1 METHIVTFT
10 INNDFSEWSKN
21 FDDSLELQKK
31 SGINTLYR
39 GVSVEDKSKCV
50 AIMQACSGVLE
61 HFVKNNQKM
70 ISESGHAV
78 ESTIIETYVTQ

>member
-21 FDDSLELQKK
+21 FDNSLELQK

-39 GVSVEDKSKCV
+39 GVSTEDKSKCV
-50 AIMQACSGVLE
+50 AIMQASSGVWRTL
-61 HFVKNNQKM
+61 
-70 ISESGHAV
+70 
-78 ESTIIETYVTQ
+78 